1 MSTKQRMIKAAKT
14 VLPKPLIEAIRSR
27 RSPSRKN
34 LVAWDGT
41 AVQSD
46 AEHFRSSRIVADQID
61 GMLSPFSMAAM
72 DSLLSLQ
79 ASNPEISGNV
89 VEFGT
94 YKGRSAA
101 IIAPRVRP
109 SKKFVLVDVAEY
121 LEVEK
126 IRAINASMEFILC
139 RSEEFRSR
147 YSEYKQLWNNCRFI
161 HVDSS
166 HAYRTTFEEVK
177 MCNELLSSGG
187 IAVFDDYTNLNY
199 SQVLPAIYKYIYTK
213 NPDLAVFMVTD
224 IKAYVC
230 RKKYLNY
237 YLSFVLQGAVPSMAA
252 RGIEDAMISRTD
264 WDREYRAIYL
274 RTRDPGETGSHY
286 GEEVYGRLY
295 EGP

>member
-1 MSTKQRMIKAAKT
+1 MSTKQRIISAAKA
-14 VLPKPLIEAIRSR
+14 VLPKPVVEAIKSR
-27 RSPSRKN
+27 RGPSRKN

-41 AVQSD
+41 KVQSD
-46 AEHFRSSRIVADQID
+46 AERFLSSRMVADQIE

-79 ASNPEISGNV
+79 ASNPEISGDI

-101 IIAPRVRP
+101 IIAPRVSP
-109 SKKFVLVDVAEY
+109 SEKFVLVDVANY

-126 IRAINASMEFILC
+126 IRAINPGMEFVLC

-147 YSEYKQLWNNCRFI
+147 YPDYKKLRKNCRLI

-166 HAYRTTFEEVK
+166 HAYRTTFEEIK
-177 MCNELLSSGG
+177 MCNELLSPGG

-199 SQVLPAIYKYIYTK
+199 SQVLPAIYKYIYTA

-237 YLSFVLQGAVPSMAA
+237 YLSFVLQGAVPSMVA

-264 WDREYRAIYL
+264 WDKEYRAIYL
-274 RTRDPGETGSHY
+274 RTRSPSETGPHY
-286 GEEVYGRLY
+286 GEEIYGRLY